1 MEIQRKIVERER
13 KYFENVMD
21 YMEVVKRVVKRE
33 LGDDA
38 EVFLFG
44 SIVRGDFIIGKSDID
59 VLVVSEDVP
68 KTVSGQTEIRV
79 KALREIGD
87 VTAPFEIHFAD
98 KSTFDGWYKKFIKS
112 DILKV

>member
-13 KYFENVMD
+13 KYFESVMD
-21 YMEVVKRVVKRE
+21 YVEIIKKVVKTE
-33 LGDDA
+33 LGNSA

-59 VLVVSEDVP
+59 VLIVSENAP

-79 KALREIGD
+79 KALKEIGD
-87 VTAPFEIHFAD
+87 IAAPFEIHFANKD
-98 KSTFDGWYKKFIKS
+98 TFNDWYKKFIKD
-112 DILKV
+112 DILNV